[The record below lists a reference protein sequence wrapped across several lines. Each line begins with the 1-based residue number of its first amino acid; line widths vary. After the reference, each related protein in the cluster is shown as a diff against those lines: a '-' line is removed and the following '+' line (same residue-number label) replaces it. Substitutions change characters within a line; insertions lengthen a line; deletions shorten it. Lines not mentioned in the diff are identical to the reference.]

1 MPRKSAAA
9 LATVCPITDHRPA
22 APKELTAEQA
32 EEWRAIVGR
41 RLPREWITREVQ
53 PLLVAY
59 LQHWS
64 TCRFLSKQIDAFN
77 PDWIAD
83 PGGFERYSSWLALRA
98 RETKAL
104 ADLATIA
111 LTNQSRYFPSSA
123 ARQAQR
129 EPFGHIESDGQIK
142 LALWQKHR
150 KVRGA

>member
-1 MPRKSAAA
+1 M
-9 LATVCPITDHRPA
+9 PITDHRPA

-32 EEWRAIVGR
+32 EEWRAIVG

-98 RETKAL
+98 RETKAM
-104 ADLATIA
+104 ADLATKLR
-111 LTNQSRYFPSSA
+111 LTNQSPLFSEFGGTAGA
-123 ARQAQR
+123 AGAVRSHRGRRADQAG
-129 EPFGHIESDGQIK
+129 P
-142 LALWQKHR
+142 LAEAPLMKATVE
-150 KVRGA
+150 VRGIEE

>member
-9 LATVCPITDHRPA
+9 LATITPITDHRPPP
-22 APKELTAEQA
+22 PKELTAEQA
-32 EEWRAIVGR
+32 AEWQAIVG
-41 RLPREWITREVQ
+41 RLPREWIAREVQ

-98 RETKAL
+98 RETKAM
-104 ADLATIA
+104 ADLATKLR
-111 LTNQSRYFPSSA
+111 LTNQSRYMPSTA

-129 EPFGHIESDGQIK
+129 EPFGYIGSNGEPVAQRP
-142 LALWQKHR
+142 WERHR
-150 KVRGA
+150 